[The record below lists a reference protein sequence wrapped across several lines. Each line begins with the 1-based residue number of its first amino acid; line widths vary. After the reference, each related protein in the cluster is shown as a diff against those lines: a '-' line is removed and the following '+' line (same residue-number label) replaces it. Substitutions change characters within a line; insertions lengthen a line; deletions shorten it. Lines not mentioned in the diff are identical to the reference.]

1 MNGPSP
7 DVRAMWKAADGT
19 VDRAF
24 VINCFAA
31 ESAGAS
37 CSRGLRGDHDLNP
50 GMGLPARQTPCA
62 VLVPIIDHAGQ
73 LSVLFTQRTD
83 HLANHPGQISFPG
96 GRCEPGDATL
106 EDAALREAK
115 EEIGLERETA
125 TVLGRLD
132 DYVTRTGFRVTP
144 VVALIRPPLVL
155 TPDANEV
162 AGVFEVP
169 LEFLMNPANH
179 RRFSRRFQDVERAFY
194 AVPFVKHYIWGA
206 TAGMIVN
213 LHDRLTQR

>member
-1 MNGPSP
+1 MSSPST
-7 DVRAMWKAADGT
+7 DART
-19 VDRAF
+19 TIDRAF
-24 VINCFAA
+24 VIGTFAA
-31 ESAGAS
+31 ENDGVARA
-37 CSRGLRGDHDLNP
+37 RGLRGDHDLNP

-62 VLVPIIDHAGQ
+62 VLVPIVDHAGQ
-73 LSVLFTQRTD
+73 LTVLFTQRTD

-96 GRCEPGDATL
+96 GRREPSDRTL

-115 EEIGLERETA
+115 EEVGLERETA

-144 VVALIRPPLVL
+144 VVALIRPPLTL

-162 AGVFEVP
+162 AAVFEVP

-179 RRFSRRFQDVERAFY
+179 RRFTRRFQNVERAFY
-194 AVPFVKHYIWGA
+194 AVPFVNYYIWGA
-206 TAGMIVN
+206 TAGMIKS
-213 LHDRLTQR
+213 LFDRLTER